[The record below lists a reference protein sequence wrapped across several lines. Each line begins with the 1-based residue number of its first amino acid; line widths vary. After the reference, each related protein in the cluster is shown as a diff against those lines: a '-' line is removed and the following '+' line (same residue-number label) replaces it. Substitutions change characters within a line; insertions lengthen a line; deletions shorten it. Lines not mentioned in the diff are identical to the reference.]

1 LHRIERGEASVTIGA
16 YFSVVAAL
24 GLKLDLHDL
33 HDLHDL
39 NGPPAATSR
48 VPEGGLPATVR
59 LDDFPQ
65 LKRLAW
71 QRQGVAEV
79 SPAEALSLYER
90 NWRHIDPA
98 SLGPAE
104 RALVQALAEQLGAG
118 RLLV

>member
-1 LHRIERGEASVTIGA
+1 MGA
-16 YFSVVAAL
+16 YFSVIAAL
-24 GLKLDLHDL
+24 GLKLDLR
-33 HDLHDL
+33 DL
-39 NGPPAATSR
+39 NGPEAAKAR
-48 VPEGGLPATVR
+48 APEGGLPARVR

-65 LKRLAW
+65 LQRLAW
-71 QRQGVAEV
+71 QRPGVAEV

-104 RALVQALAEQLGAG
+104 RALVQALADQLGAG